1 MLKTQTKPTRRL
13 ETVLEFVTTGG
24 RIDHKAGIIRD
35 VKILGKIS
43 KNRREYT
50 DAALEEAAGHYRGV
64 KVNLNHP
71 SRQEIKS
78 NRGIQDWVGSLEN
91 VVVRDGGVFGDLHLL
106 RSHPYSPAILE
117 AAEKYPSRFGL
128 SHNADVVGFYAGGKA
143 IIESVEKVRSVDL
156 VQSPATTGG
165 LFESVSVLEM
175 DGMADFGAAPTMGP
189 GPDAQA
195 DDAEPDD
202 ADAAEM
208 STTASDV
215 AVVVDD
221 AEMTVDEKL
230 AAIKAILTAAESQS
244 VTVEESYS
252 GRRSSAR
259 SALEFDDAKS
269 FADLVRG
276 PATSH
281 RPSTR
286 KSSRSYSL
294 VEQVQGTV
302 DPKSALKFTDA
313 KSFASQVR

>member
-13 ETVLEFVTTGG
+13 ETVLEFTTTGG
-24 RIDHKAGIIRD
+24 RIDHKAGIICG

-43 KNRREYT
+43 KNRREYSDT
-50 DAALEEAAGHYRGV
+50 ALREAAGHYNGIRVNMSHPGKEAVKSSRG
-64 KVNLNHP
+64 L
-71 SRQEIKS
+71 EA
-78 NRGIQDWVGSLEN
+78 WVGSLEH
-91 VVVRDGGVFGDLHLL
+91 VVVRDDGVFGDLHLL
-106 RSHPYSPAILE
+106 RSHPYASAILE
-117 AAEKYPSRFGL
+117 AAEKYPSKFGL
-128 SHNADVVGFYAGGKA
+128 SHNADVVGFYAGGKS

-156 VQSPATTGG
+156 VQNPATTGG
-165 LFESVSVLEM
+165 LFESVLEM

-202 ADAAEM
+202 VTGTDDAA
-208 STTASDV
+208 TLADIQTV
-215 AVVVDD
+215 LDD
-221 AEMTVDEKL
+221 ADMSAEEMV
-230 AAIKAILTAAESQS
+230 AGIRAILTAAENQS
-244 VTVEESYS
+244 AAVQESYS